1 MSNGPNGLEVNIVKD
16 NVPIRNYIAEYL
28 VNDLTSDIQYK
39 IRVATVN
46 EFDPE
51 EFLKTEPTRIKEQ
64 NKSVDLAYIS
74 IDVSWLQPDEFGPK
88 GTLFILSTFI
98 KI

>member
-46 EFDPE
+46 EFDKE

-64 NKSVDLAYIS
+64 NTYIS

>member
-28 VNDLTSDIQYK
+28 LNDLTSDIQYK

-46 EFDPE
+46 EFDQE

-64 NKSVDLAYIS
+64 N
-74 IDVSWLQPDEFGPK
+74 
-88 GTLFILSTFI
+88 
-98 KI
+98 